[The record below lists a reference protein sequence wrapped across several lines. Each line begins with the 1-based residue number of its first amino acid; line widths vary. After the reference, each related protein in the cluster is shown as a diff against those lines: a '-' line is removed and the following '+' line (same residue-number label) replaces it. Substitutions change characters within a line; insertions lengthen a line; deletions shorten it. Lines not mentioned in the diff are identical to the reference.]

1 MKAVRVK
8 SPAKINLGLK
18 VIKKRADEYHDIETI
33 FQMINLYDVVILR
46 ESSDRI
52 TLCSDNNAIPLDE
65 RNLAYRAAQTLR
77 EKIGIKKGVK
87 IEIYKHIPISAGLG
101 GGSSNAAVTLVG
113 LNYLWD
119 LNLSPDDLLPL
130 ASSLGADVPFFLAGP
145 TAMGKGRG
153 DELQNL
159 HLKSKFY
166 VILINSG
173 LTISTKWVYDNIELK
188 LTKNG
193 NDIKILKFM
202 FEEDEIEKG
211 AGLLF
216 NDLESVVAE
225 RYSIINEMKEALL
238 SAGALG
244 ASMSG
249 SGSTVFGIFKDCH
262 SAERAYENLKR
273 EKWTLFLT
281 ENLTSRVYPEEVIV

>member
-119 LNLSPDDLLPL
+119 LNLSLDDLLPL

-145 TAMGKGRG
+145 TAMGTGRG